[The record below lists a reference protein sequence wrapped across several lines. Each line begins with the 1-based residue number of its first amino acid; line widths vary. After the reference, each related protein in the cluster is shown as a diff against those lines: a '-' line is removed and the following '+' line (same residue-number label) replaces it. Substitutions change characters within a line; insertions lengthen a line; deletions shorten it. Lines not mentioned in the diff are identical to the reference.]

1 MEPINDVNCGWLHGV
16 ENRSQFEQI
25 KGLHTADFVIIGA
38 GITGLSAA
46 RQLGKLMPNNKI
58 ILVDAQ
64 LCGEG
69 ASSRNSGYLV
79 ESTLN
84 DGFVSNKKIEGYRI

>member
-1 MEPINDVNCGWLHGV
+1 MLLVFILQKPYLFDYLNKMEPINDVNCGWLHGV
-16 ENRSQFEQI
+16 DYRSQFEQI

-58 ILVDAQ
+58 I
-64 LCGEG
+64 EP
-69 ASSRNSGYLV
+69 
-79 ESTLN
+79 
-84 DGFVSNKKIEGYRI
+84 KINRAIPLEAEIK

>member
-1 MEPINDVNCGWLHGV
+1 MEPINDTNCGWLHGI
-16 ENRSQFEQI
+16 EKRNQAERI
-25 KGLHTADFVIIGA
+25 KGSHTADYLIIGA

-46 RQLGKLMPNNKI
+46 RQLGKLKPNKKI
-58 ILVDAQ
+58 LIVDAQ
-64 LCGEG
+64 RCGEG

-84 DGFVSNKKIEGYRI
+84 DGFVSNK